1 MLSKV
6 SLWMLIENWRECMYQ
21 LTTEHSFD
29 SAHFLAGYDGKC
41 GNLHGHRWRVLLTVQ
56 SETLREDQ
64 QQKGMCVDFA
74 ELKKDLRTELDALD
88 HVLIIEQGSLR
99 ESTMK
104 ALQEEKFQVVEM
116 PFRPT
121 AENFAR
127 YFYELFTLKGYPVA
141 KVEVYETPNNSAVYF
156 V

>member
-1 MLSKV
+1 
-6 SLWMLIENWRECMYQ
+6 MYQ

-88 HVLIIEQGSLR
+88 HVLIIEQVSLR

>member
-1 MLSKV
+1 
-6 SLWMLIENWRECMYQ
+6 MYQ

-56 SETLREDQ
+56 SETLREDR

-141 KVEVYETPNNSAVYF
+141 KVEVNETPNNSAVYF

>member
-1 MLSKV
+1 
-6 SLWMLIENWRECMYQ
+6 MYQ

-56 SETLREDQ
+56 SETLREDR

-127 YFYELFTLKGYPVA
+127 FFYELFTLKGYPVA

>member
-1 MLSKV
+1 
-6 SLWMLIENWRECMYQ
+6 MYQ

-56 SETLREDQ
+56 SETLREDR

-88 HVLIIEQGSLR
+88 HVLIIVQGSLR

>member
-1 MLSKV
+1 
-6 SLWMLIENWRECMYQ
+6 MYQ

-56 SETLREDQ
+56 SETLREDR
-64 QQKGMCVDFA
+64 QQKGICVDFA

-127 YFYELFTLKGYPVA
+127 YFYELFTLKGYSVA

>member
-1 MLSKV
+1 
-6 SLWMLIENWRECMYQ
+6 MYQ

-56 SETLREDQ
+56 SETLREDR

-156 V
+156 A

>member
-1 MLSKV
+1 
-6 SLWMLIENWRECMYQ
+6 MYQ

-56 SETLREDQ
+56 SETLREAQ

>member
-1 MLSKV
+1 
-6 SLWMLIENWRECMYQ
+6 MYQ

-56 SETLREDQ
+56 SETLREDR

-104 ALQEEKFQVVEM
+104 ALQEGKFQVVEM

>member
-1 MLSKV
+1 
-6 SLWMLIENWRECMYQ
+6 MYQ
-21 LTTEHSFD
+21 LTTEYSFD

-56 SETLREDQ
+56 SETLREDR

>member
-1 MLSKV
+1 
-6 SLWMLIENWRECMYQ
+6 MYQ

-41 GNLHGHRWRVLLTVQ
+41 GNLNGHRWRVLLTVQ
-56 SETLREDQ
+56 SETLREDR

>member
-1 MLSKV
+1 
-6 SLWMLIENWRECMYQ
+6 MYQ

-56 SETLREDQ
+56 SETLREDR

-141 KVEVYETPNNSAVYF
+141 KVEVYETPSNSAVYF

>member
-1 MLSKV
+1 
-6 SLWMLIENWRECMYQ
+6 MYQ
-21 LTTEHSFD
+21 LTTEHSFE

-88 HVLIIEQGSLR
+88 HVLIIEQESLR

>member
-1 MLSKV
+1 
-6 SLWMLIENWRECMYQ
+6 MYQ

-41 GNLHGHRWRVLLTVQ
+41 GNLHGHRWRALLTVQ
-56 SETLREDQ
+56 SETLREDR

>member
-1 MLSKV
+1 
-6 SLWMLIENWRECMYQ
+6 MYQ

-74 ELKKDLRTELDALD
+74 ELKKDLWTELDALD

>member
-1 MLSKV
+1 
-6 SLWMLIENWRECMYQ
+6 MYQ

-56 SETLREDQ
+56 TETLREDR

-141 KVEVYETPNNSAVYF
+141 KVEVYETPNNCAVYEEE
-156 V
+156 

>member
-1 MLSKV
+1 
-6 SLWMLIENWRECMYQ
+6 MYQ

-56 SETLREDQ
+56 SETLREDR

-104 ALQEEKFQVVEM
+104 ALQEKKFQVVEM

>member
-1 MLSKV
+1 
-6 SLWMLIENWRECMYQ
+6 MYQ

-56 SETLREDQ
+56 SETLREDR

-88 HVLIIEQGSLR
+88 HVLIIEQGSWR

-104 ALQEEKFQVVEM
+104 AMQEEQFQVVEM

-156 V
+156 A

>member
-1 MLSKV
+1 
-6 SLWMLIENWRECMYQ
+6 MYQ

-56 SETLREDQ
+56 SETLREDR

-88 HVLIIEQGSLR
+88 HVLIIEQGSLC

>member
-1 MLSKV
+1 
-6 SLWMLIENWRECMYQ
+6 MYQ

-56 SETLREDQ
+56 SETLREDR

-74 ELKKDLRTELDALD
+74 ELKKDLLTELDALD

>member
-1 MLSKV
+1 
-6 SLWMLIENWRECMYQ
+6 MYQ

-141 KVEVYETPNNSAVYF
+141 KAEVYETPNNSAVYF

>member
-1 MLSKV
+1 
-6 SLWMLIENWRECMYQ
+6 MYQ
-21 LTTEHSFD
+21 LTTEHSFE

>member
-1 MLSKV
+1 
-6 SLWMLIENWRECMYQ
+6 MYQ

-56 SETLREDQ
+56 SETLREDR

-141 KVEVYETPNNSAVYF
+141 KVEVYETPDNSAVYF

>member
-1 MLSKV
+1 
-6 SLWMLIENWRECMYQ
+6 MYQ

-56 SETLREDQ
+56 SETLREDR

-104 ALQEEKFQVVEM
+104 ASQEEKFQVVEM

>member
-1 MLSKV
+1 
-6 SLWMLIENWRECMYQ
+6 MYQ

-56 SETLREDQ
+56 SETLREDR

-74 ELKKDLRTELDALD
+74 ELKKDLRTDLDALD

>member
-1 MLSKV
+1 
-6 SLWMLIENWRECMYQ
+6 MYQ

-29 SAHFLAGYDGKC
+29 STHFLAGYDGKC

>member
-1 MLSKV
+1 
-6 SLWMLIENWRECMYQ
+6 MYQ

-127 YFYELFTLKGYPVA
+127 YFYELFTLKGYPLA

>member
-1 MLSKV
+1 
-6 SLWMLIENWRECMYQ
+6 MYQ

-156 V
+156 FKTMREVTVQPALSKAM

>member
-1 MLSKV
+1 
-6 SLWMLIENWRECMYQ
+6 MYQ

-88 HVLIIEQGSLR
+88 HVLIIDQGSLR

-104 ALQEEKFQVVEM
+104 ALQEVKFQVVEM

>member
-1 MLSKV
+1 
-6 SLWMLIENWRECMYQ
+6 MYQ

-56 SETLREDQ
+56 SETLREDR

-104 ALQEEKFQVVEM
+104 ALQEEKFRVVEM

>member
-1 MLSKV
+1 
-6 SLWMLIENWRECMYQ
+6 MYQ

-56 SETLREDQ
+56 SETLREDR

-141 KVEVYETPNNSAVYF
+141 KVEVYETSNNSAVYF

>member
-1 MLSKV
+1 
-6 SLWMLIENWRECMYQ
+6 MYQ
-21 LTTEHSFD
+21 MTTEHSFD

-56 SETLREDQ
+56 SETLREDR

>member
-1 MLSKV
+1 
-6 SLWMLIENWRECMYQ
+6 MYQ

-56 SETLREDQ
+56 SETLREDR

-141 KVEVYETPNNSAVYF
+141 KVEVYETSE
-156 V
+156 

>member
-1 MLSKV
+1 
-6 SLWMLIENWRECMYQ
+6 MYQ

-41 GNLHGHRWRVLLTVQ
+41 GNLHGHLWRVLLTVQ
-56 SETLREDQ
+56 SETLREDR

>member
-1 MLSKV
+1 
-6 SLWMLIENWRECMYQ
+6 MYQ

-74 ELKKDLRTELDALD
+74 ELKKDLLTELDALD
-88 HVLIIEQGSLR
+88 HVLIIEQESLR

>member
-1 MLSKV
+1 
-6 SLWMLIENWRECMYQ
+6 MYQ

-41 GNLHGHRWRVLLTVQ
+41 GNLHGHRWRLLLTVQ
-56 SETLREDQ
+56 SETLREDR

>member
-1 MLSKV
+1 
-6 SLWMLIENWRECMYQ
+6 MYQ

-41 GNLHGHRWRVLLTVQ
+41 GNLHGHRWSVLLTVQ
-56 SETLREDQ
+56 SETLREDR